1 MAQVPGVPETERCG
15 LGVQSLFSSPWHSI
29 YDSSVTKKGG
39 WKMIQIFSRERDTLS
54 SEGEIGEGHLG
65 FEVKLSAKPS
75 SYLLPFSM
83 IPLAASRVRIINLG
97 NGANWGG
104 RLVAQQTIFI
114 IRARTLITHVGD
126 LSCFCGRSWSTIKGP
141 KRLKMRLLPL
151 SSSIEICSMNFH
163 VSSSYCKRN
172 NQDLHEI

>member
-15 LGVQSLFSSPWHSI
+15 LGVQSLSSSPWHSI

-65 FEVKLSAKPS
+65 FEVKLSAKPLS
-75 SYLLPFSM
+75 SLHFVLDRAAAGRFMYASLIWAM
-83 IPLAASRVRIINLG
+83 GQIGAAASSLS
-97 NGANWGG
+97 
-104 RLVAQQTIFI
+104 QQTIFI

-126 LSCFCGRSWSTIKGP
+126 LSFFCGRSWSTI
-141 KRLKMRLLPL
+141 
-151 SSSIEICSMNFH
+151 
-163 VSSSYCKRN
+163 
-172 NQDLHEI
+172 